1 MMILNHIEVLTD
13 ANEENPP
20 KEITMPY
27 FNSNR
32 LNKTPPMTLQEI
44 SNKIARES
52 KSSKPILIYGFNGV
66 GKTRLSR
73 SYKET
78 FSNSSEKEG
87 SILYYNAFT
96 EDLFYWDNDL
106 TNNSKRVLKIHP
118 NNFTNWILNE
128 EGLEDRVIVLFQSYT
143 SQRLTPKFYNNYSEV
158 SFSIATGDKTIDDVK
173 ISKGEESCFIW
184 CIFYVLIQQIIEDD
198 ENSIKH
204 IFIDDPVTSL
214 DEEHLIELAIDIAN
228 TIKSTESIKFIITT
242 HNPLFYNILCNHL
255 SNHQKNKKHKKYILN
270 KTEDG
275 LFSFDELNKFPLSY
289 HLHLLDEINKAIET
303 NTVKKYHFNLLRN
316 LLEKISIFLGYPDW
330 KETLKGFNSRDRSIH
345 VRTINLLSH
354 SDVPH
359 EEVQMTSNE
368 RTEKLRTIIKYIE
381 NTYKF
386 YQSTNKGDSL
396 R

>member
-1 MMILNHIEVLTD
+1 MMILDRIEVLTD
-13 ANEENPP
+13 ANEESPP

-32 LNKTPPMTLQEI
+32 LDKTPPMTLHDI
-44 SNKIARES
+44 SQKIAEE
-52 KSSKPILIYGFNGV
+52 SSKTILIYGFNGV
-66 GKTRLSR
+66 GKTQLSR
-73 SYKET
+73 SY
-78 FSNSSEKEG
+78 SSEKED

-106 TNNSKRVLKIHP
+106 INNSKRVLKIHP

-128 EGLEDRVIVLFQSYT
+128 EGLEDRVIELFQSYT

-184 CIFYVLIQQIIEDD
+184 CIFYVLIQQIIVE
-198 ENSIKH
+198 EKEEKEKNSIKH

-214 DEEHLIELAIDIAN
+214 DEEHLIELAVDIAN

-275 LFSFDELNKFPLSY
+275 LFSFDELKKSPLSY

-330 KETLKGFNSRDRSIH
+330 KEILKDFDSRDRSIH

>member
-1 MMILNHIEVLTD
+1 
-13 ANEENPP
+13 
-20 KEITMPY
+20 
-27 FNSNR
+27 
-32 LNKTPPMTLQEI
+32 MTLQEI
-44 SNKIARES
+44 SNKIEIES

-78 FSNSSEKEG
+78 LTNSSEKEG

-128 EGLEDRVIVLFQSYT
+128 EGLEDRVIKLFQSYT

-214 DEEHLIELAIDIAN
+214 DEEHLIELAVDIAN
-228 TIKSTESIKFIITT
+228 TIKKTESIKFIITT

-255 SNHQKNKKHKKYILN
+255 SNHQSNHLKNKKPKKFFLN

-275 LFSFDELNKFPLSY
+275 FYSFKELNDTSLSY
-289 HLHLLDEINKAIET
+289 HLHILREINRAIET
-303 NTVKKYHFNLLRN
+303 NTVEKYHFNLLRN
-316 LLEKISIFLGYPDW
+316 LLEKLSIFLGYPKWGELLDI
-330 KETLKGFNSRDRSIH
+330 KDRSTH
-345 VRTINLLSH
+345 TRMINLLSH

-359 EEVQMTSNE
+359 EEFPRISNE
-368 RTEKLRTIIKYIE
+368 RTEQLKKIVNYIE
-381 NTYKF
+381 TTYKF
-386 YQSTNKGDSL
+386 HKKEQ
-396 R
+396 

>member
-1 MMILNHIEVLTD
+1 MMILDRIEVLTD
-13 ANEENPP
+13 ANEESPP

-32 LNKTPPMTLQEI
+32 LDKTPPMTLHNI
-44 SNKIARES
+44 SQKIAEE
-52 KSSKPILIYGFNGV
+52 SSKTILIYGFNGV

-78 FSNSSEKEG
+78 LHSSSEKAG
-87 SILYYNAFT
+87 SVLYYNAFT

-106 TNNSKRVLKIHP
+106 ANNSKRRLKIHP
-118 NNFTNWILNE
+118 NNFTYWILE
-128 EGLEDRVIVLFQSYT
+128 EQGLENQVIELFQSYT
-143 SQRLTPKFYNNYSEV
+143 SKRLTPKFNNDYSEV

-214 DEEHLIELAIDIAN
+214 DEEHLIELAVDIAN
-228 TIKSTESIKFIITT
+228 TIKDVESIKFIITT

-255 SNHQKNKKHKKYILN
+255 SNHLKYKKNKKPKKFFLN

-275 LFSFDELNKFPLSY
+275 FYSFKELNDTPLSY
-289 HLHLLDEINKAIET
+289 HLHILREINRAIET
-303 NTVKKYHFNLLRN
+303 NTVEKYHFNLLRN
-316 LLEKISIFLGYPDW
+316 LIEKLSIFLGYPKWGELLDI
-330 KETLKGFNSRDRSIH
+330 KDRSIH
-345 VRTINLLSH
+345 TRMINLLSH
-354 SDVPH
+354 SNVPH

>member
-1 MMILNHIEVLTD
+1 MMILDRIEVLTD
-13 ANEENPP
+13 ANEESPP

-32 LNKTPPMTLQEI
+32 LDKTPPMTLHNI
-44 SNKIARES
+44 SQKIAEE
-52 KSSKPILIYGFNGV
+52 SSKTILIYGFNGV

-78 FSNSSEKEG
+78 LHSSSEKAG
-87 SILYYNAFT
+87 SVLYYNAFT

-106 TNNSKRVLKIHP
+106 ANNSKRRLKIHP
-118 NNFTNWILNE
+118 NNFTYWILE
-128 EGLEDRVIVLFQSYT
+128 EQGLENQVIELFQSYT
-143 SQRLTPKFYNNYSEV
+143 SKRLTPKFNNDYSEV

-184 CIFYVLIQQIIEDD
+184 CIFYVLIQQIIEEKKEEKE

-214 DEEHLIELAIDIAN
+214 DEEHLIELGVDIAN
-228 TIKSTESIKFIITT
+228 RINDSKSIQFIITT
-242 HNPLFYNILCNHL
+242 HNPLFYNVLHNHI
-255 SNHQKNKKHKKYILN
+255 KKPKKYILN

-275 LFSFDELNKFPLSY
+275 LFSFDELNKSPLSY

-330 KETLKGFNSRDRSIH
+330 KEILKDFESRDRSIH
-345 VRTINLLSH
+345 IRTINLLSH

-386 YQSTNKGDSL
+386 HQSTNKGDSL